1 MPGIYPPPPAPGPYR
16 VVASIGRGK
25 DKRVE
30 KAFPKGTTP
39 RAMALWQEQAR
50 AELRARAQLAPK
62 AGSLEADVS
71 LYMAAR
77 ATMPTAIERRRH
89 LELWTRLL
97 GLQRHR
103 DTVTPHEVRAL
114 LQGWQA
120 AGSSPGTC
128 NRRRTALQAFY
139 TVLNGKT
146 GYNPVREVPKAHE
159 PEQPPRRL
167 DYATLDAILAVMPDR
182 GQRLA
187 GASPKAI
194 SQTKARLRV
203 IAYTGLPH
211 ALVAQ
216 IRPEHFLPAE
226 RILFVKGRH
235 KGAGTG
241 DRWHPLSTKGV
252 EAVAGLLAAKATGPF
267 SRSSMH
273 KSFLRAATKVGRP
286 DLRPYDLRHLFG
298 QQVLRSSGNRAVTRD
313 LMLHRSDK
321 TTARYVAAEIPAEL
335 RAALRAFDKAVSE

>member
-1 MPGIYPPPPAPGPYR
+1 MAC
-16 VVASIGRGK
+16 IGRGK
-25 DKRVE
+25 GKRVE
-30 KAFPKGTTP
+30 RVFPKGTSP
-39 RAMALWQEQAR
+39 REMARWQEQAR
-50 AELRARAQLAPK
+50 AELRGKPQPK

-77 ATMPTAIERRRH
+77 ATMPTATERKRH

-97 GLQRHR
+97 GPTRHR
-103 DTVTPHEVRAL
+103 DTVTAPEVRAL
-114 LQGWQA
+114 LEGWQQ

-128 NRRRTALQAFY
+128 NRRRTALQSFY
-139 TVLNGKT
+139 TVLNGRT
-146 GYNPVREVPKAHE
+146 GYNPVREVPKRQE

-167 DYATLDAILAVMPDR
+167 DYATFEAILALMPDT

-187 GASPKAI
+187 GESPRAS

-211 ALVAQ
+211 ALVAT

-241 DRWHPLSTKGV
+241 DRWHPLSAKGV
-252 EAVAGLLAAKATGPF
+252 EAVAGLFAAKATGAF

-273 KSFLRAATKVGRP
+273 TSFTRAARKVDRP

-321 TTARYVAAEIPAEL
+321 TTARYVAAEIPGEL
-335 RAALRAFDKAVSE
+335 RAALRAFDADVVGDGCGDGQDAEAKAGGK